1 MFDKFNVTLK
11 LLICLQKIN
20 SCLIVTS
27 GWIPGAMSMGLE
39 SFICA
44 AARTK

>member
-1 MFDKFNVTLK
+1 MFDKFKVTLK

-27 GWIPGAMSMGLE
+27 GWIIRAMSMGLE

-44 AARTK
+44 SARTK